1 LPRPTRRTPPHR
13 SGKGT
18 RILIVE
24 TDPLVQYGIAHILGD
39 VPEFDIVGAPD
50 DSRTAM

>member
-1 LPRPTRRTPPHR
+1 M
-13 SGKGT
+13 
-18 RILIVE
+18 LIVA
-24 TDPLVQYGIAHILGD
+24 TYPLVQYGIAQILGD